1 MQPPSSST
9 NSSALAR
16 RAASTPIAPISFSTT
31 AIRRPCGA
39 RRRALIRVVL
49 PLPRKPPTMVTGMR
63 TGATRLRQQA
73 GDAALREQVDGV
85 RPADGAADLVRERLA
100 ALGEVR
106 RADLEQPAIVCEAQ
120 RRLEQHPRHRLRA
133 PDAAL
138 QEILLAERHAAAE
151 EGALIERRV
160 QLLEQEGVGDDQ
172 VGV

>member
-31 AIRRPCGA
+31 AMRRPCGA
-39 RRRALIRVVL
+39 RSRALIRVVF

-63 TGATRLRQQA
+63 TSGATRLRQQA
-73 GDAALREQVDGV
+73 GHAALRQQVDGV

-100 ALGEVR
+100 ALGELR
-106 RADLEQPAIVCEAQ
+106 RADLEQPAIVGEAQ
-120 RRLEQHPRHRLRA
+120 RGLEQHPRHRLRA

-138 QEILLAERHAAAE
+138 QE
-151 EGALIERRV
+151 V
-160 QLLEQEGVGDDQ
+160 
-172 VGV
+172 